1 MRYKKVTLENIE
13 EFAIPLSTHILKWKF
28 ELEEEQ
34 ELYKEF
40 EDQIIPLNDKA
51 SAFLWD
57 FEFSQKFLFLDN
69 SDYFKETDYIFA
81 GAKTSE
87 EVKKWLYQ
95 RGIKFDTKV
104 IWTSSKNHAFV
115 LTWKMVIKF
124 WDGIFFASDE
134 IIWDKT
140 LNWVLNSHHDG
151 VLDFS
156 KNRIYDANKASE
168 EIAKH
173 NESIKEFQD
182 KILQKSLSS
191 KYIPNPFRS

>member
-1 MRYKKVTLENIE
+1 MKNKEITLENIE

-28 ELEEEQ
+28 ELEDER

-40 EDQIIPLNDKA
+40 KDQIIPLNDKA

-69 SDYFKETDYIFA
+69 SDYFKETDCIFA
-81 GAKTSE
+81 DAKTRE

-104 IWTSSKNHAFV
+104 IWTCSKNHAFV
-115 LTWKMVIKF
+115 LTWKMIIKF

-140 LNWVLNSHHDG
+140 LNWVLNSHHEG
-151 VLDFS
+151 VLYFS
-156 KNRIYDANKASE
+156 KDRIYDANTESK
-168 EIAKH
+168 EIAKT
-173 NESIKEFQD
+173 NEILKDFKS
-182 KILQKSLSS
+182 KIPQISSSS
-191 KYIPNPFRS
+191 KYISNPFRP